1 MTKEKQPNTATV
13 QLETPIVRGEQ
24 TITSVTLRK
33 PVAGELRGLKLF
45 DLVQMDVTALI
56 TVLPRISTPALTS
69 NDVAFLD
76 TADLMELGAEVAGFH
91 DEGSGQSGWP
101 ARVED
106 FMADVATVF
115 HWPLSEM
122 LGWTLQELIEWRER
136 ARARSGAE

>member
-76 TADLMELGAEVAGFH
+76 TADLMELGAEVAGFFMTKAAAKAA
-91 DEGSGQSGWP
+91 GLP
-101 ARVED
+101 A
-106 FMADVATVF
+106 
-115 HWPLSEM
+115 
-122 LGWTLQELIEWRER
+122 
-136 ARARSGAE
+136 